1 MIRFFRNSYM
11 ASRLVARCFLVALL
25 STACIRNGQGEVAT
39 EDSLV
44 ITSVATLDRDTPSV
58 LVREVA
64 ALEEVLSCGNA
75 EDARKHIDS
84 VRAQL
89 EQIEAALE
97 EARLVGKPADSVSRK
112 ASLPVDAA
120 IRMTPSPVD
129 SSRNTLFPSDSV
141 SRLPESSTD
150 SLSRD

>member
-1 MIRFFRNSYM
+1 MMRFFRNPYM

-25 STACIRNGQGEVAT
+25 STACIRHGQGEVAT

-44 ITSVATLDRDTPSV
+44 ITSVATLERDTPSV
-58 LVREVA
+58 LAREVDMMEE
-64 ALEEVLSCGNA
+64 ALSSGNN
-75 EDARKHIDS
+75 DAVRKSLDAI
-84 VRAQL
+84 RAQL
-89 EQIEAALE
+89 EQIEAGLE

-141 SRLPESSTD
+141 SHLPESSTD

>member
-1 MIRFFRNSYM
+1 MDRWRVVKVVVSM
-11 ASRLVARCFLVALL
+11 LLPLL
-25 STACIRNGQGEVAT
+25 STSCIRNGQGEVAT

-44 ITSVATLDRDTPSV
+44 ITSVATLDRDTPSF
-58 LVREVA
+58 LDRELDMMEEALSSGNNDAVRKS
-64 ALEEVLSCGNA
+64 L
-75 EDARKHIDS
+75 DAI
-84 VRAQL
+84 RAQL
-89 EQIEAALE
+89 EQIEAGLE

-141 SRLPESSTD
+141 SHLPESSTD

>member
-1 MIRFFRNSYM
+1 MM
-11 ASRLVARCFLVALL
+11 EEAL
-25 STACIRNGQGEVAT
+25 SSGNNDAVRK
-39 EDSLV
+39 SL
-44 ITSVATLDRDTPSV
+44 
-58 LVREVA
+58 
-64 ALEEVLSCGNA
+64 
-75 EDARKHIDS
+75 DAI
-84 VRAQL
+84 RAQL
-89 EQIEAALE
+89 EQIEAGLE

-141 SRLPESSTD
+141 SHLPESSTD